1 MPIKRVHVGFDI
13 DMDVFMKML
22 QHGNSNVS
30 VEMYGDTPKV
40 KAVKPKP
47 LLLPPPERVG
57 AKKIIM
63 DYARL
68 HKDMGFKPKEL
79 MPLIVA
85 AGYSKNTHSPQ
96 LMWLSSRKYLRKDSE
111 GTYYPTAKGLT
122 YGEA

>member
-30 VEMYGDTPKV
+30 VQMFGDVPKTA
-40 KAVKPKP
+40 KAKP

>member
-22 QHGNSNVS
+22 QHGNSNVR
-30 VEMYGDTPKV
+30 VEMYGDTPKAT
-40 KAVKPKP
+40 KSQGPK
-47 LLLPPPERVG
+47 LLPPPDRPG

-63 DYARL
+63 DYAKL

-79 MPLIVA
+79 LPIVVA
-85 AGYSKNTHSPQ
+85 AGYAKNTHSPQ
-96 LMWLSSRKYLRKDSE
+96 LMWLMSRGFIRKDKE
-111 GTYYPTAKGLT
+111 GTYYPTTKGMT